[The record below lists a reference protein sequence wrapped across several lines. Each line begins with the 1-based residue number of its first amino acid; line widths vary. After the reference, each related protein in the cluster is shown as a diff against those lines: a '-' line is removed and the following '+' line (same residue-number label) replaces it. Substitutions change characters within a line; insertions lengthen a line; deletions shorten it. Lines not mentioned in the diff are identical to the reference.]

1 MKPFKL
7 VISSP
12 DGDVFRDDIFRIS
25 LRGTEGNF
33 AVMAGHTPF
42 VTSVVACQVEVLIDN
57 DTLKTGKTD
66 GGLITVSGDMVTFIS
81 GSFTW
86 E

>member
-12 DGDVFRDDIFRIS
+12 DGDVFRNDILRIS
-25 LRGTEGNF
+25 LRGTEGDF
-33 AVMAGHTPF
+33 AVMAGHIPF
-42 VTSVVACQVEVLIDN
+42 VTSVVAGKVEILIDN

>member
-12 DGDVFRDDIFRIS
+12 DGDVFRDDILRIR
-25 LRGTEGNF
+25 LRGTEGDF

-42 VTSVVACQVEVLIDN
+42 VTSVVAGEVEILIDN

-66 GGLITVSGDMVTFIS
+66 GGLITVSGDLVTFIS

>member
-1 MKPFKL
+1 MRTFDL
-7 VISSP
+7 TVSTP
-12 DGDVFRDDIFRIS
+12 DGNVFAGEALCITV
-25 LRGTEGNF
+25 RGSEGDL

-42 VTSVVACQVEVLIDN
+42 VTSVVAGEVEILIDN

-66 GGLITVSGDMVTFIS
+66 GGLITVSGDLVTFIS

>member
-12 DGDVFRDDIFRIS
+12 DGDVFRDDILRIS

>member
-12 DGDVFRDDIFRIS
+12 DGDVFRDDILRIS

-33 AVMAGHTPF
+33 AIMAGHTPF

>member
-12 DGDVFRDDIFRIS
+12 DGDVVRDDILRIS